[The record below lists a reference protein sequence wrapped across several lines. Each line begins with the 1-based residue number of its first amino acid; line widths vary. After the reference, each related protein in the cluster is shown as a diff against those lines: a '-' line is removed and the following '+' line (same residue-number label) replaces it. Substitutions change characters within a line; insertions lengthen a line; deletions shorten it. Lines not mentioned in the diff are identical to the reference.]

1 MQYAEVVFI
10 WGRISSMDVQKFKL
24 LADRI
29 VQTTGNFFVGDSTL
43 LVKMLSAALSNGHIL
58 FEDNPGL
65 GKTLLAKVFAKA
77 TGCNWSRVQFTP
89 DLMPADII
97 GTRVWKG
104 GEFSLERGPIFTNI
118 LLADEINRSPPKT
131 QSALLESMEERQ
143 VTIEGT
149 THHLEKPFF
158 VIGTENPIEL
168 EGTFP
173 LPEAQLDRFLL
184 KMSTGYVKTVQLE
197 SEILRRRIHWAM
209 DDPTEEVEP
218 AVTKGQF
225 LELQDHVERSIYVD
239 SQILDYISNI
249 VRATREHKAVEVGS
263 SPRGGLSLLK
273 VSRAFAAINGRDF
286 VTPDDV
292 KVFAKDVIC
301 HRLIMKME
309 YELENIIKPGDI
321 VDEVVSKIEPP
332 KDFMKK

>member
-1 MQYAEVVFI
+1 LDQEQFKVFSD
-10 WGRISSMDVQKFKL
+10 RIVGTTAAYFVGEPTLLKKL
-24 LADRI
+24 LAA
-29 VQTTGNFFVGDSTL
+29 TL
-43 LVKMLSAALSNGHIL
+43 SDGHIL

-65 GKTLLAKVFAKA
+65 GKTLLAKVFSKV
-77 TGCNWSRVQFTP
+77 TGCNWGRIQFTP

-104 GEFSLERGPIFTNI
+104 TEFAIEKGPIFTNV

-131 QSALLESMEERQ
+131 QSALLEAMEEKQ

-149 THHLEKPFF
+149 TYKLNRPFF
-158 VIGTENPIEL
+158 VIATENPIEL

-184 KMSTGYVKTVQLE
+184 KMSTGYVKSLELE
-197 SEILRRRIHWAM
+197 SEILRRRLKWTL
-209 DDPTEEVEP
+209 DDPTEKVEP
-218 AVTKGQF
+218 AVSQNDF
-225 LELQDHVERSIYVD
+225 LEMQNHVESSVYVD
-239 SQILDYISNI
+239 DQILQYISQI
-249 VRATREHKAVEVGS
+249 VRATREHSAVEVGS

-273 VSRAFAAINGRDF
+273 VAKAHAAIEGRDF

-292 KVFAKDVIC
+292 KTFTREALC
-301 HRLIMKME
+301 HRIIMRME
-309 YELENIIKPGDI
+309 YEIEGTVTAADVVNS
-321 VDEVVSKIEPP
+321 VVSKIEPP